1 MFRYQILIEYDGS
14 KYSGWQSQKNS
25 KSIQSEIQKVISK
38 ITKENILIY
47 GSGRTDAG
55 VHAINQSAHFDTKK
69 KIINLFKFI
78 SSINHFLIPKKVS
91 IKKIINKNK
100 KFHARYS
107 AKKREYKYIVL
118 NRNFPSVL
126 YENKAWHIRSKLD
139 LASMKKAAKKLIG
152 KHNFNAFRSSNC
164 NAKSPIRTINNI
176 KIIKNEDRI
185 IFLFQSQA
193 FLKNQV
199 RSMVGC
205 LKLIG
210 EKKWKIHNLVKVIN
224 SKNRNF
230 CAPPAPAQ
238 GLYLSKVF
246 Y

>member
-91 IKKIINKNK
+91 IKK
-100 KFHARYS
+100 
-107 AKKREYKYIVL
+107 L
-118 NRNFPSVL
+118 
-126 YENKAWHIRSKLD
+126 
-139 LASMKKAAKKLIG
+139 
-152 KHNFNAFRSSNC
+152 
-164 NAKSPIRTINNI
+164 
-176 KIIKNEDRI
+176 
-185 IFLFQSQA
+185 
-193 FLKNQV
+193 
-199 RSMVGC
+199 
-205 LKLIG
+205 
-210 EKKWKIHNLVKVIN
+210 
-224 SKNRNF
+224 
-230 CAPPAPAQ
+230 
-238 GLYLSKVF
+238 
-246 Y
+246 

>member
-1 MFRYQILIEYDGS
+1 
-14 KYSGWQSQKNS
+14 
-25 KSIQSEIQKVISK
+25 
-38 ITKENILIY
+38 
-47 GSGRTDAG
+47 
-55 VHAINQSAHFDTKK
+55 
-69 KIINLFKFI
+69 
-78 SSINHFLIPKKVS
+78 
-91 IKKIINKNK
+91 
-100 KFHARYS
+100 
-107 AKKREYKYIVL
+107 
-118 NRNFPSVL
+118 
-126 YENKAWHIRSKLD
+126 
-139 LASMKKAAKKLIG
+139 MKKAAKKLIG